1 MSGKSWLMAIVG
13 GFVILSGVG
22 TAVANSLDDRFLKV
36 CRADIE
42 KNNPVWTVEQMT
54 KICDCRLRYF
64 HAQQSKEDLA
74 SYVSAFEAGELM
86 SIPDDLVQADLR
98 YVGIC
103 SKDSSAQP

>member
-13 GFVILSGVG
+13 GFVILSAAG

-42 KNNPVWTVEQMT
+42 KNNPVWTGEQMT

-64 HAQQSKEDLA
+64 HAQQSKENLA
-74 SYVSAFEAGELM
+74 TYVSAFEAGELM
-86 SIPDDLVQADLR
+86 RIPDEIVSADIR

-103 SKDSSAQP
+103 SEDPSAQP